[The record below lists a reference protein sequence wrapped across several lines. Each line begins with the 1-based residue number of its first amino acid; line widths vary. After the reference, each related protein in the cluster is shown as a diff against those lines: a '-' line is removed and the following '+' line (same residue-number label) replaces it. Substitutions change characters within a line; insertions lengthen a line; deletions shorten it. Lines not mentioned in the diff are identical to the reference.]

1 MKILNLLRSRFKN
14 LVNNFNKLSKFRN
27 TSSYFNKLFKFRKI
41 GTSLLITVILIIIL
55 LSGTI
60 SLTAYVIAK
69 NSLINTSK
77 KLLLNKA
84 HDSGLIVDERIKN
97 YLISIDSLGSLELL
111 SNIDNSWEEKIEY
124 LQAEKKRLNLSNI
137 GIASTEGYLRLDNNK
152 TVDISN
158 LWFFKQANLGLPSF
172 SAPFY
177 REESGQVDIAMA
189 APLKHDRKVVGVI
202 VAYKDA
208 KEFYGIA
215 QDIHIG
221 KTGYA
226 YIIDE
231 NINVISHPT
240 LEIIKQNENTKI
252 DFKDSI
258 GEVDEDS
265 KKRIDNILQ
274 EIKSKNIG
282 IDWYKQNGEKKYIGY
297 APIPSKGW
305 TILVHI
311 TEKEILSELD
321 KLNTYLPSI
330 SLLALIFGIILS
342 YFISKNLSNRIVSI
356 SNQTT
361 SLAELDLSFSI
372 DEKIRNRKDEIGIM
386 AKAIQSVINN
396 IKFFAAEIQTSSH
409 SLSSSSVKLAAITQ
423 ESFASS
429 NSVAE
434 AANNINS
441 KANIQLKEIL
451 RVSNE
456 IKNVNNSF
464 NLVLE
469 QIKDIK
475 FLNDKAHSNA
485 YKGKESIDGLIG
497 QMININ
503 NSSEKVK
510 SSLKDINISSKEMD
524 RILIIIEKIAEKT
537 NLLAL
542 NAAIESA
549 KAGEYGRGFAVVA
562 KEIRLLADQT
572 KSSTNEINKLIKNNQ
587 NIISYANQSMEY
599 SDCEINKGI
608 ITVNETKVVF
618 DEMATIFN
626 NVVEEMN
633 ESTITLNNVEDNL
646 YNAMNSM
653 IRTETIT
660 KEVVMEIN
668 DVSAATEE
676 QMASMGEL
684 TSSTDSLSELADNLY
699 SLINKIK
706 LTEN

>member
-1 MKILNLLRSRFKN
+1 MGRKN
-14 LVNNFNKLSKFRN
+14 RV
-27 TSSYFNKLFKFRKI
+27 SSGR
-41 GTSLLITVILIIIL
+41 
-55 LSGTI
+55 
-60 SLTAYVIAK
+60 
-69 NSLINTSK
+69 
-77 KLLLNKA
+77 
-84 HDSGLIVDERIKN
+84 
-97 YLISIDSLGSLELL
+97 
-111 SNIDNSWEEKIEY
+111 
-124 LQAEKKRLNLSNI
+124 KKRLNLSNI

-274 EIKSKNIG
+274 EIKGKNIG
-282 IDWYKQNGEKKYIGY
+282 IDWYKQNGDKKYIGY

-372 DEKIRNRKDEIGIM
+372 DEKMRNRKDEIGIM

-510 SSLKDINISSKEMD
+510 NSLKDINISSKEMD

-608 ITVNETKVVF
+608 TTVNETKVVF

>member
-1 MKILNLLRSRFKN
+1 MKVLNLLRSKLKN
-14 LVNNFNKLSKFRN
+14 LVNNFNKLSKFEN
-27 TSSYFNKLFKFRKI
+27 IGSCFNKLFKFRKI

-60 SLTAYVIAK
+60 SLTAYIIAK

-77 KLLLNKA
+77 ELLLNKA

-215 QDIHIG
+215 QDVHIG

-252 DFKDSI
+252 GFKDSI

-274 EIKSKNIG
+274 EIKGKNIG
-282 IDWYKQNGEKKYIGY
+282 IDWYKQNGEKIYIGY

-321 KLNTYLPSI
+321 KLNSYLPSI
-330 SLLALIFGIILS
+330 SLLALIFGIISS

-372 DEKIRNRKDEIGIM
+372 DEKMRNRKDEIGIM

-549 KAGEYGRGFAVVA
+549 RAGEYGRGFAVVA
-562 KEIRLLADQT
+562 EEIRLLADQT

-587 NIISYANQSMEY
+587 DIISYANQSMEY

-608 ITVNETKVVF
+608 TTVNETKIVF

-626 NVVEEMN
+626 SVVKEMN

-660 KEVVMEIN
+660 KEVVIEIN

-676 QMASMGEL
+676 QMASMSEL
-684 TSSTDSLSELADNLY
+684 TSSTDSLSELADSLY

>member
-1 MKILNLLRSRFKN
+1 LKVLNLLRSRFKN

-77 KLLLNKA
+77 ELLLNKA

-274 EIKSKNIG
+274 EIKGKNIG

-372 DEKIRNRKDEIGIM
+372 DEKMRNRKDEIGIM

-510 SSLKDINISSKEMD
+510 NSLKDINISSKEMD

-608 ITVNETKVVF
+608 TTVNETKVVF

-646 YNAMNSM
+646 YNAMISM

>member
-1 MKILNLLRSRFKN
+1 LKVLNLLRSRFKN

-60 SLTAYVIAK
+60 ILTAYVIAK

-77 KLLLNKA
+77 ELLLNKA

-274 EIKSKNIG
+274 EIKGKNIG

-372 DEKIRNRKDEIGIM
+372 DEKMRNRKDEIGIM

-510 SSLKDINISSKEMD
+510 NSLKDINISSKEMD

-608 ITVNETKVVF
+608 TTVNETKVVF

>member
-1 MKILNLLRSRFKN
+1 MKVLNLLRSRFKN

-60 SLTAYVIAK
+60 ILTAYVIAK

-77 KLLLNKA
+77 ELLLNKA

-274 EIKSKNIG
+274 EIKGKNIG

-372 DEKIRNRKDEIGIM
+372 DEKMRNRKDEIGIM

-510 SSLKDINISSKEMD
+510 NSLKDINISSKEMD

-608 ITVNETKVVF
+608 TTVNETKVVF

>member
-1 MKILNLLRSRFKN
+1 MKVLNLLRSRFKN

-77 KLLLNKA
+77 ELLLNKA

-274 EIKSKNIG
+274 EIKGKNIG

>member
-1 MKILNLLRSRFKN
+1 MKVLNLLRSRFKN

-77 KLLLNKA
+77 ELLLNKA

-274 EIKSKNIG
+274 EIKGKNIG
-282 IDWYKQNGEKKYIGY
+282 IDWYKQNGDKKYIGY

-372 DEKIRNRKDEIGIM
+372 DEKMRNRKDEIGIM

-510 SSLKDINISSKEMD
+510 NSLKDINISSKEMD

-608 ITVNETKVVF
+608 TTVNETKVVF

>member
-1 MKILNLLRSRFKN
+1 MKVLNLLRSKFKN

-77 KLLLNKA
+77 ELLLNKA

-111 SNIDNSWEEKIEY
+111 SNIDNLWEEKIEY

-274 EIKSKNIG
+274 EIKGKNIG

-372 DEKIRNRKDEIGIM
+372 DEKMRNRKDEIGIM

-441 KANIQLKEIL
+441 KANIQLREIL

-510 SSLKDINISSKEMD
+510 NSLKDINISSKEMD

-608 ITVNETKVVF
+608 TTVNETKVVF

>member
-77 KLLLNKA
+77 ELLLNKA

-274 EIKSKNIG
+274 EIKGKNIG

>member
-1 MKILNLLRSRFKN
+1 MKVLNLLRSRFKN

-77 KLLLNKA
+77 ELLLNKA

>member
-1 MKILNLLRSRFKN
+1 MKVLNLLRSRFKN

-77 KLLLNKA
+77 ELLLNKA

-274 EIKSKNIG
+274 EIKGKNIG

-372 DEKIRNRKDEIGIM
+372 DEKMRNRKDEIGIM

-510 SSLKDINISSKEMD
+510 NSLKDINISSKEMD

-608 ITVNETKVVF
+608 TTVNETKVVF

-646 YNAMNSM
+646 YNAMISM

>member
-274 EIKSKNIG
+274 EIKGKNIG

>member
-1 MKILNLLRSRFKN
+1 LKVLNLLRSKLKN
-14 LVNNFNKLSKFRN
+14 LVNNFNKLSKFEN
-27 TSSYFNKLFKFRKI
+27 IGSCFNKLFKFRKI

-60 SLTAYVIAK
+60 SLTAYIIAK

-77 KLLLNKA
+77 ELLLNKA

-215 QDIHIG
+215 QDVHIG

-252 DFKDSI
+252 GFKDSI

-274 EIKSKNIG
+274 EIKGKNIG
-282 IDWYKQNGEKKYIGY
+282 IDWYKQNGEKIYIGY

-321 KLNTYLPSI
+321 KLNSYLPSI
-330 SLLALIFGIILS
+330 SLLALIFGIISS

-372 DEKIRNRKDEIGIM
+372 DEKMRNRKDEIGIM

-549 KAGEYGRGFAVVA
+549 RAGEYGRGFAVVA
-562 KEIRLLADQT
+562 EEIRLLADQT

-587 NIISYANQSMEY
+587 DIISYANQSMEY

-608 ITVNETKVVF
+608 TTVNETKIVF

-626 NVVEEMN
+626 SVVKEMN

-660 KEVVMEIN
+660 KEVVIEIN

-676 QMASMGEL
+676 QMASMSEL
-684 TSSTDSLSELADNLY
+684 TSSTDSLSELADSLY

>member
-77 KLLLNKA
+77 ELLLNKA

-124 LQAEKKRLNLSNI
+124 IQAEKKRLNLSNI

>member
-1 MKILNLLRSRFKN
+1 LKVLNLLRSRFKN

-77 KLLLNKA
+77 ELLLNKA

-274 EIKSKNIG
+274 EIKGKNIG
-282 IDWYKQNGEKKYIGY
+282 IDWYKQNGDKKYIGY

-372 DEKIRNRKDEIGIM
+372 DEKMRNRKDEIGIM

-510 SSLKDINISSKEMD
+510 NSLKDINISSKEMD

-608 ITVNETKVVF
+608 TTVNETKVVF

>member
-1 MKILNLLRSRFKN
+1 MKVLNLLRSRFKN

-77 KLLLNKA
+77 ELLLNKA

-111 SNIDNSWEEKIEY
+111 SNIDNLWEEKIEY

-274 EIKSKNIG
+274 EIKGKNIG

-372 DEKIRNRKDEIGIM
+372 DEKMRNRKDEIGIM

-441 KANIQLKEIL
+441 KANIQLREIL

-510 SSLKDINISSKEMD
+510 NSLKDINTSSKEMD

-608 ITVNETKVVF
+608 TTVNETKVVF